1 MDWRWKRCILV
12 ETHILKSL
20 LLNSYNHKLVINDA
34 FNGLFA
40 VPKQPLM
47 DWEASLLLNL
57 YLEFCNKLFCFD
69 SLTFLH
75 RVLSSIHDV
84 CNSEVKQSCA

>member
-34 FNGLFA
+34 FNG
-40 VPKQPLM
+40 PLM

-69 SLTFLH
+69 SLTLLH

-84 CNSEVKQSCA
+84 CNSEVKQS